1 MVIRFLSSGRAWC
14 LGGLFFLLGGGLGLI
29 GCTGIK
35 WLAVQTGPTSEKVE
49 AECKLL
55 EGKTVLVCVWAPQ
68 EILWDYPKTRLNISS
83 YVSEYLRQ
91 NIKGIQLVNALQVES
106 YVEKGDP
113 FRIDSEVLGQHFRA
127 DVVVRLDVY
136 QFSIRDPGRA
146 QLYRGRLAAGVV
158 VYDLTQQDETARRIP
173 LTEVRV
179 VYPEEGEIGFSN
191 ARPEQVRQATY
202 ERFAVEVGKK
212 FHDYQRALD

>member
-1 MVIRFLSSGRAWC
+1 MKFRLVTSNRPRHGIATL
-14 LGGLFFLLGGGLGLI
+14 LLLGWGLGLT
-29 GCTGIK
+29 GCAGIK
-35 WLAVQTGPTSEKVE
+35 WLAVQTSPTSEKVE

-55 EGKTVLVCVWAPQ
+55 EGKTVLVCAWAPQ
-68 EILWDYPKTRLNISS
+68 EILWDYPKTRLNLSS

-91 NIKGIQLVNALQVES
+91 NVRGIQLVNALQVEA
-106 YVEKGDP
+106 YVEKGNP
-113 FRIDSEVLGQHFRA
+113 FQIDSEALGRHFRA
-127 DVVVRLDVY
+127 EAVVRLDVY

-146 QLYRGRLAAGVV
+146 QLYRGRLGAGVV
-158 VYDLTQQDETARRIP
+158 VYDLTQQDETSRRVP
-173 LTEVRV
+173 LTDVQV

-191 ARPEQVRQATY
+191 ARPEQIRQATY